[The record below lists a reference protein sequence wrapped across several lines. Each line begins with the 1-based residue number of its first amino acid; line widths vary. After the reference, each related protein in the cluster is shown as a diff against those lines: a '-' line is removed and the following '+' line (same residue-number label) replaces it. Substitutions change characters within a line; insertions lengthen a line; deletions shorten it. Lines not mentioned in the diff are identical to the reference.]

1 MPRDG
6 RSRGP
11 IAAPILATVI
21 ASVLAC
27 ARPGVAQIF
36 NQVSAVYPD
45 DSIVARETL
54 IRARELGEGGS
65 EGEAVRVLQAVLDR
79 ESEKVLEAQAGSD
92 LFIPVRRHVHD
103 LLLSMPGLLAK
114 YRLSEEA
121 PAAALLARNQH
132 EEVERTRL
140 LTRSGLTAALRVAQR
155 HMESARFDAAWLTLR
170 QIDAHPDR
178 QGESNGGLEC
188 ARLAMSLARFSTHS
202 ENKEL
207 ALRWAREA
215 KLATREEP
223 VAVLPGDEPPRSPLE
238 PGSSIRVQDIPKE
251 PLQSVELRLARDA
264 NAVPDVAR
272 RARAVVTPS
281 VFPTIAGDLAILNDG
296 TRIGAYD
303 RQTLSLVWQ
312 VTPPAIPGAVPDPEQ
327 LAQPIGFSTPVEDVL
342 STAVSGGGRGGVVVA
357 CTGLPVSGRR
367 SGDARVH
374 GVDLATGE
382 ILWSVDPAT
391 LDGALRGA
399 SVRGPAVIDADT
411 VVLTLRKP
419 GTFTRVS
426 GLYMVGLDLYSGSMR
441 WMRLVASVGR
451 LPWNNSQRRAD
462 ATLLHKGILY
472 RADDMGVVAAYEA
485 VTGRPVWVR
494 RVPPN
499 RGVEN
504 RFARP
509 DTQPAYTITM
519 PILDGEALI
528 VQEPGDGRML
538 RLDAAT
544 GRVLGQRDAS
554 ALDSP
559 KYLVRVG
566 GYLAGVGGG
575 RVAFLKLGDLEQ
587 GTVRLTPPLADPATH
602 DPGRII
608 TGRIAVAGDRLL
620 VPTVRG
626 LLVIDPEQPE
636 VSAVIETNASGN
648 LLCSGG
654 QILAADENRFSAY
667 VTWPAAKSSLQ
678 SRLAARPNA
687 VSLLLTYVELAH
699 RAGMTGEAP
708 EQAEKA
714 LEYLDASQIPG
725 VAQPERRR
733 LFETVHA
740 ILDESAGQ
748 PDTRVVEA
756 AVVDRLLRVLERSA
770 DSPGEHAAYLLR
782 RGALA
787 ESRTKYAQAVE
798 AYQEILGDDALER
811 ARVAMS
817 REGSAPSAHEAARA
831 RVESLVSRQGFQVY
845 SSFDIEAQRLA
856 GEIPQDAPGERFEAL
871 ARRYPI
877 SRASAGL
884 YASAGEAYAKRGRPE
899 LGVRALA
906 NALAAAEK
914 TLAAGVPEHRDVVA
928 SVSSRLLEALLENK
942 QDVQAA
948 RVLRRLLA
956 RHPGLALGTG
966 TSTLDAAGAART
978 IGERLARTSG
988 RARVGPGLVNDPV
1001 RPPQVLESWRLSPA
1015 LIAPGGGAPTDCA
1028 VLQSDVESQVALYVT
1043 ALETGELVRAWSR
1056 TFEKHA
1062 PSPLAV
1068 EIDTTYL
1075 YWPGPEGGSVEAVD
1089 NASGS
1094 TRWKL
1099 DEFSRLFPGTLGAPR
1114 SASERFSTPVGGEV
1128 RSGDLVVS
1136 LDATTLLLV
1145 ERDGRAAGINL
1156 ADGRLLWTVQAELPY
1171 VYDVAGVEGTL
1182 LLAGSTTPAGGE
1194 LAEELAPKLVALD
1207 KRSGRT
1213 VYSFGGGEGEQ
1224 AEQLSEHVRWLRAG
1238 PKGVVVGLSDGVML
1252 FDAKAGVP
1260 VWSNRGRII
1269 ASGLGGVADEQV
1281 VVMDAEH
1288 RLWSLAMSGE
1298 GEPRR
1303 LDLAEKV
1310 DFPVRLT
1317 PTGSGV
1323 IVSSVRGMI
1332 VVGGD
1337 GMVRGADA
1345 LDQGVLL
1352 ATPAV
1357 GEEFTIAVEAMAD
1370 TSVFA
1375 TMREPGERRAPAT
1388 IYTFE
1393 NATAR
1398 VVSRDTIILPDEP
1411 AEAMVLDGKVLISAG
1426 HFTVVVDSPARR

>member
-11 IAAPILATVI
+11 IAAPILTVAI
-21 ASVLAC
+21 AIVLGC
-27 ARPGVAQIF
+27 ARPAFSQIF

-54 IRARELGEGGS
+54 IRARELSEGGS

-103 LLLSMPGLLAK
+103 LLLSLPGLLEK

-121 PAAALLARNQH
+121 PAAALLARHQH

-155 HMESARFDAAWLTLR
+155 HMEAARFDAAWLTLR
-170 QIDAHPDR
+170 QLDAHPDR
-178 QGESNGGLEC
+178 KGDSPGGVEC
-188 ARLAMSLARFSTHS
+188 ARLAMSLARFSAVR
-202 ENKEL
+202 ENTEL
-207 ALRWAREA
+207 ARRWAREA
-215 KLATREEP
+215 KLTIHEEP
-223 VAVLPGDEPPRSPLE
+223 HAVLAEEEPARSPLE
-238 PGSSIRVQDIPKE
+238 PGSPVRSEDIPKE

-264 NAVPDVAR
+264 SAVPDVAR
-272 RARAVVTPS
+272 RARAIATPS
-281 VFPTIAGDLAILNDG
+281 VFPTIAGDLALLNDG
-296 TRIGAYD
+296 TRISAYD

-312 VTPPAIPGAVPDPEQ
+312 VTPPAVPGAVPDPEQ

-382 ILWSVDPAT
+382 ILWSVDPAG
-391 LDGALRGA
+391 LDAALRGA

-451 LPWNNSQRRAD
+451 LPWNNTQRRAD

-472 RADDMGVVAAYEA
+472 RADDMGAVAAYEA

-509 DTQPAYTITM
+509 DTQPAYTITT
-519 PILDGEALI
+519 PIMDGEAVI
-528 VQEPGDGRML
+528 VQEPGDGRVL
-538 RLDAAT
+538 RLDAST

-559 KYLVRVG
+559 RYLVRVG
-566 GYLAGVGGG
+566 DYLAGVGGG
-575 RVAFLKLGDLEQ
+575 RIALLKLGDLEQ

-608 TGRIAVAGDRLL
+608 TGRVAMAGDRLL

-626 LLVIDPEQPE
+626 LLRIDPEQPE
-636 VSAVIETNASGN
+636 ASAVMETSANGN
-648 LLCSGG
+648 LLCTGG
-654 QILAADENRFSAY
+654 QILAAEESRFSAY

-714 LEYLDASQIPG
+714 LEILDRTQVPG
-725 VAQPERRR
+725 AAQPERRR

-740 ILDESAGQ
+740 ILDEGGGQ
-748 PDTRVVEA
+748 PEKPVVEA

-782 RGALA
+782 RGAIA
-787 ESRTKYAQAVE
+787 ETRTKFAQAVE

-817 REGSAPSAHEAARA
+817 PEGSGGAYAHEAARA

-845 SSFDIEAQRLA
+845 ASFDQEAQRLA
-856 GEIPQDAPGERFEAL
+856 GELPQDAPGERFEAL

-877 SRASAGL
+877 SRAAAGL
-884 YASAGEAYAKRGRPE
+884 YASAGEAYARRGRAE
-899 LGVRALA
+899 LGVRAFANGLA
-906 NALAAAEK
+906 SAEK

-928 SVSSRLLEALLENK
+928 SVASRLLSALQENR

-956 RHPGLALGTG
+956 KHPGIALGTG
-966 TSTLDAAGAART
+966 TSTLDAAGAARA

-988 RARVGPGLVNDPV
+988 RARVGPELVNDPV

-1028 VLQSDVESQVALYVT
+1028 VLQSDVESKVALFVT
-1043 ALETGELVRAWSR
+1043 SLETGELVLAWSR
-1056 TFEKHA
+1056 AFEKHA

-1089 NASGS
+1089 NASGA

-1099 DEFSRLFPGTLGAPR
+1099 DEFSRLFPGTLAAPR
-1114 SASERFSTPVGGEV
+1114 AASERFSTPVGGEV

-1182 LLAGSTTPAGGE
+1182 LLAGSTAGGE
-1194 LAEELAPKLVALD
+1194 NAEELAPKLVALD

-1224 AEQLSEHVRWLRAG
+1224 AQQLSEHVRWLRAG
-1238 PKGVVVGLSDGVML
+1238 PRGVVVGLSDGVML
-1252 FDAKAGVP
+1252 FDAASGAA
-1260 VWSNRGRII
+1260 VWSSRGAIHS
-1269 ASGLGGVADEQV
+1269 SGLGSVADEQV
-1281 VVMDAEH
+1281 VVVDAEH
-1288 RLWSLAMSGE
+1288 RLWSLALSGE
-1298 GEPRR
+1298 GEPKR

-1317 PTGSGV
+1317 PTGAGV
-1323 IVSSVRGMI
+1323 IVSSVRGVV
-1332 VVGGD
+1332 VVGGE
-1337 GMVRGADA
+1337 GLVRGADA

-1357 GEEFTIAVEAMAD
+1357 GEEFTVAVEAMAD

-1375 TMREPGERRAPAT
+1375 TMREPAERRAPAT

-1398 VVSRDTIILPDEP
+1398 VVSRETIILPDEP

-1426 HFTVVVDSPARR
+1426 HYTVVIDAPVRR